1 MSPRIGLGLALA
13 LALGRS
19 LAAEGGGEAVTLRQ
33 LIDATAQG
41 PEARAADAQAL
52 KQDQAARAHWRAA
65 FLPKLVAAGL
75 ASQQDHD
82 TAIELF
88 PLGALTLPRDSWAAG
103 AMLSQP
109 LLDIEGM
116 LYGAGAA
123 DAGAQAAGLAAVQGR
138 KDCQAKAVDW
148 YLQALELRARRL
160 ALEAYAA
167 NLDSRRDE
175 IQRLFELGGVGEAD
189 LLKVKLGV
197 DDARAG
203 ARELQAKE
211 AYLAA
216 MLGQAAGQAQPL
228 LPADLPLELPSAEPA
243 APAGEREDLQALEA
257 QARAADLSAA
267 GAEAGFLPKLSLSA
281 TYLRVDQ
288 QLLSQQEWVGLGAQ
302 VTWTVFDGAVRQ
314 AKAKAA
320 EAEAQGLRERRQA
333 ALLALGAQRQDAM
346 TLLALKR
353 REYAERRQAVDE
365 AQRAADL
372 EFKRLRQGKA
382 SVNNLVDAED
392 VLKDRREKA
401 ALSKVQWWQEW
412 FRLQM
417 SGAGALSLPGG
428 L

>member
-320 EAEAQGLRERRQA
+320 EAEAQ
-333 ALLALGAQRQDAM
+333 RQDAL